1 MQSAMRR
8 PAARASARIRMLHCC
23 FDMLTL
29 SRELSATIVPTTTVP
44 PPAYAPV
51 GQQEA
56 PLCIQ
61 NQWCNSDT
69 IAHALLCG
77 SKVGKVK

>member
-8 PAARASARIRMLHCC
+8 PAARANARIRMFHCC
-23 FDMLTL
+23 FGMLTL
-29 SRELSATIVPTTTVP
+29 SHKLSATIVPTATVP
-44 PPAYAPV
+44 PPAYTPV

-61 NQWCNSDT
+61 NQWCSSNAT
-69 IAHALLCG
+69 ANALLCG
-77 SKVGKVK
+77 SKVRKVK